1 MYRVKILSWKVPGNN
16 QVIGWLRDKG
26 CEVVVEPGWAGMSE
40 AELIKMVDGFD
51 GVICGVEPFTREV
64 IFSLPRLRA
73 ICRTGVGFNSIDLE
87 AAKERGAIV
96 TTTPGANRHA
106 VADHTIGLM
115 IMLAHR
121 IPENQQM
128 IVNKKWTR
136 VVGRDVY
143 RKTVGIIG
151 VGAIGKEVALRA
163 NGFSME
169 ILGHDIVLDNEFA
182 QSVGLRYTSLEEIM
196 SRSDFIAIHVPY
208 YTTTHYIIGAKE
220 LALVKPD
227 AYLINTARGGLV
239 DETAL
244 YNALVEKR
252 LKGAAL
258 DVAEDEP
265 NFDSPLMTLENV
277 IWTPHVAGITDES
290 RFACLE
296 GAAHNVWGVLSGEEP
311 YHEVRPGAIG

>member
-1 MYRVKILSWKVPGNN
+1 MYRVKILSWKVPENN

-26 CEVVVEPGWAGMSE
+26 CEVVVEPGWPGMSE
-40 AELIKMVDGFD
+40 AELIKMVDDFD

-64 IFSLPRLRA
+64 IFSLPQLKA
-73 ICRTGVGFNSIDLE
+73 ICRTGVGFNNIDLE
-87 AAKERGAIV
+87 AAEERGVIV

-106 VADHTIGLM
+106 VADHSIGLM
-115 IMLAHR
+115 ITLAHR

-128 IVNKKWTR
+128 VANKKWTR
-136 VVGRDVY
+136 VVGRDMY
-143 RKTVGIIG
+143 RKTIGIIG
-151 VGAIGKEVALRA
+151 VGAIGKEVAIRA
-163 NGFSME
+163 KGFSME
-169 ILGHDIVLDNEFA
+169 LLGYDIVLDEDFA

-196 SRSDFIAIHVPY
+196 SQSDFITIHVPY
-208 YTTTHYIIGAKE
+208 YALTHHMIGVKE
-220 LALVKPD
+220 LAMVKPD
-227 AYLINTARGGLV
+227 AYLLNTARGGIV

-244 YNALVEKR
+244 YNTLIEKK

-265 NFDSPLMTLENV
+265 NFESPLMTLENV

-290 RFACLE
+290 RMACLV

-311 YHEVRPGAIG
+311 YHQVRPGAIG